1 MYIVIYFNNKPLF
14 LCDAVD
20 DTINE
25 YLHHEDAVFI
35 DELSGPA
42 IKAMITEM
50 ALAKIHAGIYY
61 HPSLEALKKAFFKK
75 FTRVE
80 AAGALVWNEKDE
92 ALMIFRLGKWDL
104 PKGKMEKKEKPE
116 TCCLREV
123 TEETG
128 LSELV
133 IIKQLPSTF
142 HTYHQ
147 DNQFILKETYWF
159 VLNGSSKEPLV
170 PQTEESIEQAVW
182 VKREALPEYLKNT
195 YPSII
200 DVFTSASTRNL

>member
-1 MYIVIYFNNKPLF
+1 MHIVIYFNNKPLF

-20 DTINE
+20 ETVNE

-35 DELSGPA
+35 DELSAPA
-42 IKAMITEM
+42 MKAMISEM
-50 ALAKIHAGIYY
+50 ALSKIHAGIYY
-61 HPSLEALKKAFFKK
+61 HPDLEALKKAFFKK
-75 FTRVE
+75 FTRIE

-116 TCCLREV
+116 ECCLREV

-128 LSELV
+128 LVHLKTV
-133 IIKQLPSTF
+133 KPLPSTF

-147 DNQFILKETYWF
+147 DNQFILKETFWF
-159 VLNGSSKEPLV
+159 LLEGSSNDPLA
-170 PQTEESIEQAVW
+170 PQTEEGIEQVVW
-182 VKREALPEYLKNT
+182 VKREAVPEHLKNT
-195 YPSII
+195 YPSIR
-200 DVFTSASTRNL
+200 DVFRNAGNNS